1 MASSKGDD
9 FDPAQK
15 FRTTIDK
22 IERPDMFAEVFCNA
36 AKKQTDIRDCLGD
49 LIKNKISEDKEI
61 KEKIKDLMKEIQRDN
76 IRFMFSGFIL
86 VITSAVSAA
95 IGAIVT
101 AIIKSQ

>member
-9 FDPAQK
+9 FDPAEK

-36 AKKQTDIRDCLGD
+36 ARKQTDIKDCLGD
-49 LIKNKISEDKEI
+49 LIKNKIAEDKGI
-61 KEKIKDLMKEIQRDN
+61 KENIKDLMKEIQRDN
-76 IRFMFSGFIL
+76 IRFMISGFL
-86 VITSAVSAA
+86 WVITSAVSAA

-101 AIIKSQ
+101 AFIKMN